1 MNVQQLTERLRRLTG
16 ILMDDILSDDQI
28 LQMLNESYVEV
39 TGLADWPFLHVSSNT
54 AVNDGVF
61 ETVPVFRSVQSVVT
75 DNQYNRLRE
84 TTLDD
89 LERYDE
95 PDAEP
100 FAYARIDSNR
110 YRVWPTPKGPV
121 TVEVRGVQTPA
132 PLYDPSDEPIF
143 DNEFHVVL
151 AYAAASRALAE
162 ESDDSGRAQM
172 YMQEAAGILERMRI
186 RYLTS
191 HDRGIFKMGGKRS
204 RNLRWRAW

>member
-28 LQMLNESYVEV
+28 LQMLNESYVEI
-39 TGLADWPFLHVSSNT
+39 TGLADWPFLHVENSVT
-54 AVNDGVF
+54 VTDGVF
-61 ETVPVFRSVQSVVT
+61 QTVPVFRSVQSVMSG
-75 DNQYNRLRE
+75 DNRLRE

-89 LERYDE
+89 VERYYE
-95 PDAEP
+95 PDDDP

-110 YRVWPTPKGPV
+110 FRVWPTPKTNIQV
-121 TVEVRGVQTPA
+121 TIRGVQTPD
-132 PLYDPSDEPIF
+132 PLYDSSDEPVF
-143 DNEFHVVL
+143 DREFHVVL

-172 YMQEAAGILERMRI
+172 YIQEAGSILDRMRI

-191 HDRGIFKMGGKRS
+191 HDRGVFSMGGKRT